1 MPCLV
6 SWDAM
11 QDEESSKISDSSAR
25 IGSVIKSA
33 RIERGLT
40 IEQASERLRI
50 TTFYLSKIEGGE
62 FSDLPAPAYV
72 AGFLR
77 SYAQLLELDSELI
90 VGRYFALNGKQ
101 SILQNYKCRKRSAS
115 AALWTG
121 YSFDSDSSNGACL
134 R

>member
-1 MPCLV
+1 M
-6 SWDAM
+6 A
-11 QDEESSKISDSSAR
+11 DEESSKISDSSAR

-33 RIERGLT
+33 HQRGLT

-90 VGRYFALNGKQ
+90 V
-101 SILQNYKCRKRSAS
+101 SDIL
-115 AALWTG
+115 L
-121 YSFDSDSSNGACL
+121 
-134 R
+134 